1 MDRIMKLVILD
12 RDGTINYDSDEYIKS
27 PEEWRALP
35 GALEAISRLNHA
47 GYHVVIATNQSGL
60 GRGLMDVAA
69 MNAIHKRMLKQLAA
83 VGGRVDAIFYCP
95 HAPTDGCNC
104 RKPMP
109 GLLEQIAER
118 FGLDLQGVPFV
129 GDTLTDMMAAKAT
142 GCVPHLV
149 LTGKSEALRGQAL
162 PAVFPADTHM
172 HFDLNAFVDVLLKKS
187 MEPAL

>member
-1 MDRIMKLVILD
+1 MKLVILD
-12 RDGTINYDSDEYIKS
+12 RDGTINYTSDEYIKS

-109 GLLEQIAER
+109 GLIEQIAER
-118 FGLDLQGVPFV
+118 FGLEMQGVSFV
-129 GDTLTDMMAAKAT
+129 GDTLNDMKAAEAA

-149 LTGKSEALRGQAL
+149 LTGKSESLRGKPL
-162 PAVFPADTHM
+162 PPMFPVGTLM
-172 HFDLNAFVDVLLKKS
+172 HTDLNAFVDVLLKKS
-187 MEPAL
+187 LEPAP

>member
-1 MDRIMKLVILD
+1 MKLVILD
-12 RDGTINYDSDEYIKS
+12 RDGTINCDSDEYIKS
-27 PEEWRALP
+27 PEEWHALP

-95 HAPTDGCNC
+95 HAPTDGCSC

-109 GLLEQIAER
+109 GLLDQIAER
-118 FGLDLQGVPFV
+118 FGLDLQGIPFA
-129 GDTLTDMMAAKAT
+129 GDTLNDMMAAKAA

-149 LTGKSEALRGQAL
+149 LTGKSEVLRGQAL
-162 PAVFPADTHM
+162 PAAFPANTHM
-172 HFDLNAFVDVLLKKS
+172 HLDLNAFVDVLLKKS

>member
-1 MDRIMKLVILD
+1 MKIVILD
-12 RDGTINYDSDEYIKS
+12 RDGTINHDSDEYIKS

-47 GYHVVIATNQSGL
+47 GFHVVIATNQSGL

-69 MNAIHKRMLKQLAA
+69 LNAIHKRMIKQLAA

-95 HAPTDGCNC
+95 HAPTDGCTC

-109 GLLEQIAER
+109 GLIEQIAER
-118 FGLDLQGVPFV
+118 FGLEMRGVSFV
-129 GDTLTDMMAAKAT
+129 GDTLNDMMAATAA

-149 LTGKSEALRGQAL
+149 LTGKSEALRGQPL
-162 PAVFPADTHM
+162 PPAFPAGTQM
-172 HFDLNAFVDVLLKKS
+172 HLDLNAFVDVLLKKS
-187 MEPAL
+187 VEPAL

>member
-1 MDRIMKLVILD
+1 MKIVILD
-12 RDGTINYDSDEYIKS
+12 RDGTINHDSDEYIKS

-69 MNAIHKRMLKQLAA
+69 LNAIHKRMIKQLAA

-95 HAPTDGCNC
+95 HAPTDVCTC

-109 GLLEQIAER
+109 GLIEQIAER
-118 FGLDLQGVPFV
+118 FGLEMRGVSFV
-129 GDTLTDMMAAKAT
+129 GDTLSDMQAAEAA

-149 LTGKSEALRGQAL
+149 LTGKSEVLRGQAL
-162 PAVFPADTHM
+162 PPVFPAGTHM
-172 HFDLNAFVDVLLKKS
+172 HTDLNAFVDVFLKKS
-187 MEPAL
+187 LEPAA

>member
-1 MDRIMKLVILD
+1 MKIVILD
-12 RDGTINYDSDEYIKS
+12 RDGTINHDSDEYIKS

-69 MNAIHKRMLKQLAA
+69 LNAIHKRMIKQLAA
-83 VGGRVDAIFYCP
+83 VGGRIDAIFYCP
-95 HAPTDGCNC
+95 HAPTDGCTC

-109 GLLEQIAER
+109 GLIEQIAER
-118 FGLDLQGVPFV
+118 FGLEMQGVAFV
-129 GDTLTDMMAAKAT
+129 GDTLNDMQAAVAA

-162 PAVFPADTHM
+162 PSVFPVGTHM
-172 HFDLNAFVDVLLKKS
+172 HIDLNAFVDVLLKKS
-187 MEPAL
+187 LESAT